1 MNIKIKDLTSIFFLV
16 VGGVANL
23 TIQNPPRIN
32 VY

>member
-1 MNIKIKDLTSIFFLV
+1 MHITVKALTSIFFLV